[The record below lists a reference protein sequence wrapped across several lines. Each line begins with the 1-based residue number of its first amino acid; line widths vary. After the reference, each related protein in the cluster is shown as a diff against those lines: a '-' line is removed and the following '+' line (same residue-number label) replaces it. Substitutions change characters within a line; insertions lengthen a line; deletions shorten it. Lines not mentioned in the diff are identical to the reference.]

1 MNIQSPPRRLSSKAG
16 LTTACI
22 ALAAVAPVA
31 VFADPPTAPT
41 PHILESKV
49 SLSDLDLS
57 TPEGVRAA
65 HKRLERKAEYLCRQ
79 LGDSVS
85 TTYRWTHAAC
95 VQATLAEAIQWLNV
109 PALVATD
116 RPQAQP

>member
-1 MNIQSPPRRLSSKAG
+1 MNAQTPLRRLPSKAVVN
-16 LTTACI
+16 TACI
-22 ALAAVAPVA
+22 ALAAVAPLA
-31 VFADPPTAPT
+31 AFADPPIART

-49 SLSDLDLS
+49 SLSDLNLS

-65 HKRLERKAEYLCRQ
+65 HKRLRQKAEYLCRQ

-95 VQATLAEAIQWLNV
+95 VQATLAEAIQRLNV

>member
-1 MNIQSPPRRLSSKAG
+1 MNAQKPLRPSLRAVIATGCIGLSAITP
-16 LTTACI
+16 L
-22 ALAAVAPVA
+22 VA
-31 VFADPPTAPT
+31 FADPPTAAPPRT
-41 PHILESKV
+41 LDSKV

-95 VQATLAEAIQWLNV
+95 VQATLADAIERLNV
-109 PALVATD
+109 PSLVATD
-116 RPQAQP
+116 RPQDQP

>member
-1 MNIQSPPRRLSSKAG
+1 MNAQSPLRPSLRAVVAA
-16 LTTACI
+16 ACI
-22 ALAAVAPVA
+22 GLPAIAPLVA
-31 VFADPPTAPT
+31 FADPPTAEPPRT
-41 PHILESKV
+41 LESKV

-65 HKRLERKAEYLCRQ
+65 HKRLRQKAEYLCRQ
-79 LGDSVS
+79 LGDSVR

-95 VQATLAEAIQWLNV
+95 VQATLADAIQRLSV
-109 PALVATD
+109 PALVASD

>member
-1 MNIQSPPRRLSSKAG
+1 MNAQRRLRPSLHAVVAA
-16 LTTACI
+16 ACI
-22 ALAAVAPVA
+22 GLPAIAPLVA
-31 VFADPPTAPT
+31 FADPPTAAPPRT
-41 PHILESKV
+41 LDSKV

-65 HKRLERKAEYLCRQ
+65 HKRLRQKAEYLCRQ
-79 LGDSVS
+79 LGDSVR
-85 TTYRWTHAAC
+85 TTYRWTHATC
-95 VQATLAEAIQWLNV
+95 VQATLADAIQRLNV

>member
-1 MNIQSPPRRLSSKAG
+1 MNAQRRLRPSLHAVVAA
-16 LTTACI
+16 ACI
-22 ALAAVAPVA
+22 GLPAIAPLVA
-31 VFADPPTAPT
+31 FADPPTAEPPRT
-41 PHILESKV
+41 LESKV

-65 HKRLERKAEYLCRQ
+65 HKRLRQKAEYLCRQ
-79 LGDSVS
+79 LGDSVR
-85 TTYRWTHAAC
+85 TTYRWTHATC
-95 VQATLAEAIQWLNV
+95 VQATLADAIQRLNV

>member
-1 MNIQSPPRRLSSKAG
+1 MNAQKPLRPSLRAVIATGCIGLSAITP
-16 LTTACI
+16 L
-22 ALAAVAPVA
+22 VA
-31 VFADPPTAPT
+31 FADPPTAAPPRT
-41 PHILESKV
+41 LDSKV

-95 VQATLAEAIQWLNV
+95 VQATLADAIERLNV

>member
-1 MNIQSPPRRLSSKAG
+1 MNAQRRPRPSLRAAIATGCIGLSA
-16 LTTACI
+16 I
-22 ALAAVAPVA
+22 APLVA
-31 VFADPPTAPT
+31 FADPPTAAPLRT
-41 PHILESKV
+41 LESRV

-65 HKRLERKAEYLCRQ
+65 HKRLRQKAEYLCRQ

-85 TTYRWTHAAC
+85 TSYRWTHAAC
-95 VQATLAEAIQWLNV
+95 VRATLADAIQRLNV
-109 PALVATD
+109 PALVAID

>member
-1 MNIQSPPRRLSSKAG
+1 MNAQTPLRRLPSKAVFN
-16 LTTACI
+16 TACI
-22 ALAAVAPVA
+22 ALAAVAPLA
-31 VFADPPTAPT
+31 AFADPPIARTS
-41 PHILESKV
+41 HILESKV

-95 VQATLAEAIQWLNV
+95 VQATLADAIERLNV

>member
-1 MNIQSPPRRLSSKAG
+1 MNAQRRLRPSLHAVVAA
-16 LTTACI
+16 ACI
-22 ALAAVAPVA
+22 GLPAIAPLVA
-31 VFADPPTAPT
+31 FADPPTAEPPRT
-41 PHILESKV
+41 LESKV

-65 HKRLERKAEYLCRQ
+65 HKRLRQKAEYLCRQ
-79 LGDSVS
+79 LGDSVR

-95 VQATLAEAIQWLNV
+95 VQATLADAIQRLSV
-109 PALVATD
+109 PALVASD